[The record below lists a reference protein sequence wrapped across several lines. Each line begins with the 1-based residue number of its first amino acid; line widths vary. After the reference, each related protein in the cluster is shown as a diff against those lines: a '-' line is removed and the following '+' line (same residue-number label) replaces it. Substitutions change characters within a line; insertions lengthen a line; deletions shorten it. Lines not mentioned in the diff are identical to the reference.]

1 MTAAQQ
7 PDLFGEFDAQ
17 AAEIEQQ
24 RERRAA
30 WSARFARVKVSIAY
44 ESAGGNKPGDV
55 LDGIACPSCGGVEFN
70 AYLLSINHGWDAGV
84 PGYGPFEGRCNKQRH
99 LDAGRTDISLDG
111 VGVVRLEDQP

>member
-1 MTAAQQ
+1 MSVQ
-7 PDLFGEFDAQ
+7 PDLFGEFDAR
-17 AAEIEQQ
+17 AEQVTQQ
-24 RERRAA
+24 RELRAA
-30 WSARFARVKVSIAY
+30 WSARFSRVTITIAHA
-44 ESAGGNKPGDV
+44 STGGDKPGDRLV
-55 LDGIACPSCGGVEFN
+55 GIACPSCGGIEFN